1 MTIPN
6 GNACFAMIC
15 IFHLRLN
22 SCKNVPQHYEKAF
35 LLGVFIDMS
44 RGLKTISQGIS
55 LFTIGGIGYVI
66 IENIWRGYSHITM
79 FFAGGLSFLCIEI
92 MDVRLGKSV
101 NTFGKCI
108 LGSTIITTIEFVF
121 GCVFNLYYK
130 MNVWDY
136 SHLPFNLFGQI
147 SLVFSSLW
155 CLLTYPVLYL
165 GKSIRRG
172 LFKEGKKRLAS
183 PEYHTLQM

>member
-1 MTIPN
+1 
-6 GNACFAMIC
+6 MIE
-15 IFHLRLN
+15 FMQKGSTTLRK
-22 SCKNVPQHYEKAF
+22 SI

-121 GCVFNLYYK
+121 GCIFNLYYK
-130 MNVWDY
+130 MDVWDY

-155 CLLTYPVLYL
+155 CLLTYPVLQI

-183 PEYHTLQM
+183 PEYHTLQI

>member
-1 MTIPN
+1 MKS
-6 GNACFAMIC
+6 
-15 IFHLRLN
+15 IFILEDEY
-22 SCKNVPQHYEKAF
+22 S
-35 LLGVFIDMS
+35 MS
-44 RGLKTISQGIS
+44 KTVKQLSQGLS
-55 LFTIGGIGYVI
+55 LFAIGGLGYVL

-101 NTFGKCI
+101 GTLPKCI

-121 GCVFNLYYK
+121 GCIFNLYYK

-155 CLLTYPVLYL
+155 CLLTLPVLQI
-165 GKSIRRG
+165 GKAIRRG
-172 LFKEGKKRLAS
+172 LFHEGRRRLS
-183 PEYHTLQM
+183 QGGYHTIQL